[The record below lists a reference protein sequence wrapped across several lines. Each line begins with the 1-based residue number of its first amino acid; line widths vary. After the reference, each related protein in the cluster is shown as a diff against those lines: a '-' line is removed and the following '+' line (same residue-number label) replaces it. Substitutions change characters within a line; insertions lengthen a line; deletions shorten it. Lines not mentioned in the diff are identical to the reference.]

1 MTTRLVWF
9 LIFLSALT
17 AVATLGS
24 FKKVFNSPT
33 REVIALKTLEKMPE
47 EKVVKNVEKKIDEVA
62 LGKEIYVQAQCV
74 RCHGANGDGVPSEEG
89 PMLAGQHDWYVYD
102 KHCTQAKRC
111 PHIKFSVGCN
121 ETNCRD
127 CNKDRVRHAI
137 ESDCKN

>member
-74 RCHGANGDGVPSEEG
+74 RCHGANGEGVPSEEG

-102 KHCTQAKRC
+102 QLEQIQAGER
-111 PHIKFSVGCN
+111 VN
-121 ETNCRD
+121 EKMYPFVEKLS
-127 CNKDRVRHAI
+127 KDDFKKLSKYVATLRAQ
-137 ESDCKN
+137 

>member
-47 EKVVKNVEKKIDEVA
+47 EKVVKNVEKKVDEIA

-74 RCHGANGDGVPSEEG
+74 RCHGANGEGVPSEEG

-102 KHCTQAKRC
+102 QLEQIQAGER
-111 PHIKFSVGCN
+111 VN
-121 ETNCRD
+121 EKMYPFVEKLS
-127 CNKDRVRHAI
+127 KDDFKKLSKYVATLRAQ
-137 ESDCKN
+137 

>member
-9 LIFLSALT
+9 LIFLCALT

-47 EKVVKNVEKKIDEVA
+47 EKVVKSVEKKVDEVA

-74 RCHGANGDGVPSEEG
+74 RCHGANGEGVPSEEG
-89 PMLAGQHDWYVYD
+89 PMIAAQHDWYVYD
-102 KHCTQAKRC
+102 QLEQIQAKER
-111 PHIKFSVGCN
+111 VN
-121 ETNCRD
+121 EKMYPFVEKLS
-127 CNKDRVRHAI
+127 KDDFKKLSKYVATLRAQ
-137 ESDCKN
+137 

>member
-74 RCHGANGDGVPSEEG
+74 RCHGANGEGVPSEEG
-89 PMLAGQHDWYVYD
+89 PMLAGQHDWYVLD
-102 KHCTQAKRC
+102 QLEQIQAGER
-111 PHIKFSVGCN
+111 VN
-121 ETNCRD
+121 EKMYPFVEKLS
-127 CNKDRVRHAI
+127 KDDFKKLSKYVATLRAQ
-137 ESDCKN
+137 